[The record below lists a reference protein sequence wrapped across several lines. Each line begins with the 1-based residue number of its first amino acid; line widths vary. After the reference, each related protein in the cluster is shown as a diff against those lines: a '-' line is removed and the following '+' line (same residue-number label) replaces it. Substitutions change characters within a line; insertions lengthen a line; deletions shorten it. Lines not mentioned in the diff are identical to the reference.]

1 MPANRGVEFQ
11 NIFRGLCK
19 DLEIDCIRLY
29 DTLQGYSHVDNPCDF
44 IISKDK
50 QSPMLLIECKS
61 THSKNFSLT
70 FRQLEKLSE
79 LEKCNS
85 YVVIWFIIEKQLWAL
100 PIHSIQDMV
109 KAGKKSFSPYKI
121 GHPDIFQIPAT
132 FARIKPRTAEIS
144 ILWDNLR
151 R

>member
-11 NIFRGLCK
+11 NIFRGLCE
-19 DLEIDCIRLY
+19 DLDIDCIRLY

-50 QSPMLLIECKS
+50 NSPMLLIECKS
-61 THSKNFSLT
+61 THSKNFSLS
-70 FRQLEKLSE
+70 FRQFEKLSE
-79 LEKCNS
+79 LRKCYS
-85 YVVIWFIIEKQLWAL
+85 YIIIWFITEKQLWAL
-100 PIHSIQDMV
+100 PLHSIQDMI

-121 GHPDIFQIPAT
+121 AHPDIFQIPAI
-132 FARIKPRTAEIS
+132 FARIKPKSAEILS
-144 ILWDNLR
+144 LWDNLR